1 MTPAAV
7 YRSVGMLD
15 GDFLLGHDDIDW
27 ALRLRDAGYELRVI
41 GEPLVRH
48 KVSVSAG
55 VRGSNV
61 LQPLQAYHYARGS
74 MLVAAKHRRGWRT
87 FPYIAGQVLIRL
99 PFYTVQMLRARRPG
113 GVPSYLHGL
122 QDGYREFVRPGREK
136 RRSEASEGG
145 LPGK

>member
-7 YRSVGMLD
+7 YRDVGMLD
-15 GDFLLGHDDIDW
+15 PDFLLGHDDIDW
-27 ALRLRDAGYELRVI
+27 ALRLRDAGYEIRVV

-74 MLVAAKHRRGWRT
+74 MLVAAKHRHGWRT
-87 FPYIAGQVLIRL
+87 FPYLAGQLLVRL
-99 PFYTVQMLRARRPG
+99 PFYTVQMLRARKPE
-113 GVPSYLHGL
+113 GVRSYVRGL
-122 QDGYREFVRPGREK
+122 RDGYREFLRPGERRHREG
-136 RRSEASEGG
+136 SEGSR
-145 LPGK
+145 PSV